1 MKAQHTGRVW
11 WRVWICTCYGKMG
24 RSRQVFSVVDN
35 PVTVLPWASLLACG
49 QPFMWAVSV
58 SLLSMVS
65 PSTACSNFANP
76 SSRCSCL
83 QSRLQ
88 KSPSSPSLC
97 LHVHNI
103 WANWYWTN
111 PWQNQSTLIA
121 GCVSHIGLHQ
131 LYTEQFDQHCDEPL
145 WHYVQ
150 HIVMLSSYTL
160 LTVDLHQG
168 TWLLGV
174 HVTQYAFIFSLD
186 ESTILQ
192 SIHLCHMRSRIDSN
206 YLLNLCQYS
215 PACPCADPSLA
226 ARRGCWVCLLHCSY
240 VHLVFH

>member
-1 MKAQHTGRVW
+1 MLWEDGEK
-11 WRVWICTCYGKMG
+11 
-24 RSRQVFSVVDN
+24 S
-35 PVTVLPWASLLACG
+35 ASLLCRRQSSHSAPMG
-49 QPFMWAVSV
+49 IATGLWPTIHVSRFSFSV
-58 SLLSMVS
+58 LYGL
-65 PSTACSNFANP
+65 PSTTCSNFANP
-76 SSRCSCL
+76 SSMCSCL

-121 GCVSHIGLHQ
+121 RCVSHVGFHQ
-131 LYTEQFDQHCDEPL
+131 LYTEQFNIDQRSDELL

-160 LTVDLHQG
+160 LTVDLHRG

-174 HVTQYAFIFSLD
+174 HVTQYAYIFSLD

-206 YLLNLCQYS
+206 YVLNLCQYS
-215 PACPCADPSLA
+215 PACPCAVPSLA